1 MGGPVSPP
9 LQMTGVFVSPYS
21 APSGKAE
28 PMSSVAVS
36 PTVRTSPQRAPFL
49 LAGWGVVPRLVAVCV
64 ALSALLLAAM
74 VVAAAVGPTA
84 IPLHDVADALLQYVG
99 VPRGVDTSGATYRVV
114 TLVRLP
120 GLMVAALVG
129 AALASAGAAMQG
141 IFRNPLADPGVIG
154 VSAGAALGVVL
165 TITQAWPVA
174 DLWLLR
180 NADDPATALL
190 WRVPLAAFA
199 GAMLAALGVYLL
211 ALQRGRA
218 NPIALLLAGMA
229 VNAVL
234 GALTSLLLLRTADF
248 GAVRAVLSW
257 LVGSLEGRG
266 WAYFHVAKWPIVTA
280 SAALLLFSRELN
292 ALALGEESAQS
303 LGVNVGR
310 VRLMVLALASVLTA
324 AAVSVAGAIGFVG
337 LVVPHMLRLV
347 VGPDHRVL
355 LPASALGGA
364 AFLVLAD
371 AVARV
376 VIAPQVLPVEMSP
389 VHRRDIP
396 RLSEAMLT
404 SSSRGVVPITR
415 IDRQPVGNG
424 RVGAV
429 VRRLQQLYDAWTEAH
444 AEPI

>member
-1 MGGPVSPP
+1 
-9 LQMTGVFVSPYS
+9 
-21 APSGKAE
+21 
-28 PMSSVAVS
+28 MSSVALS
-36 PTVRTSPQRAPFL
+36 STDRTSPQRAPFL
-49 LAGWGVVPRLVAVCV
+49 LAGWGVVPRLVAVCA
-64 ALSALLLAAM
+64 ALSALLLGAM
-74 VVAAAVGPTA
+74 VLAAAVGPTA
-84 IPLHDVADALLQYVG
+84 IPLRDVADALLQYAG
-99 VPRGVDTSGATYRVV
+99 VPRGVDTTSATYRVV

-120 GLMVAALVG
+120 GVMVAALVG

-141 IFRNPLADPGVIG
+141 LFRNPLADPGVIG

-165 TITQAWPVA
+165 AITQTWAVA

-180 NADDPATALL
+180 SADDPATALL
-190 WRVPLAAFA
+190 WRVPLAAFC
-199 GAMLAALGVYLL
+199 GAILAALSVYLL
-211 ALQRGRA
+211 ALQRGRT

-229 VNAVL
+229 INAVL

-266 WAYFHVAKWPIVTA
+266 WAYFHAAKWPIAA
-280 SAALLLFSRELN
+280 SGGALLLFSRELN
-292 ALALGEESAQS
+292 ALALGEESAQA

-310 VRLMVLALASVLTA
+310 VRLAVLALASVLTA

-376 VIAPQVLPVEMSP
+376 AIAPQVLPVGT
-389 VHRRDIP
+389 VTA
-396 RLSEAMLT
+396 L
-404 SSSRGVVPITR
+404 
-415 IDRQPVGNG
+415 VGGPFFLFLLWRN
-424 RVGAV
+424 RHTLAI
-429 VRRLQQLYDAWTEAH
+429 L
-444 AEPI
+444 